1 MRHRKTVNKLNRTAE
16 HRKALLANLAG
27 SLFEK
32 KRIKTT
38 HAKAKAAQQFVE
50 KLITLA
56 KKDTLH
62 ARRLVLSR
70 VRHKSVMQ
78 ILFKDIAPTYSERNG
93 GYTRV
98 IRLGQRAGD
107 SAEISV
113 LELVGFE
120 EAMKKRA
127 KEKKEKEAKEAK
139 ETKETKE
146 VKETKEAVVEEPEVQ
161 EEEKPKPKKAKKK
174 VEAKKEEVEKIV
186 EAEDASEEETEST
199 PEEEKPKEEDN
210 KEK

>member
-1 MRHRKTVNKLNRTAE
+1 MRHRKTINILNRPAE
-16 HRKALLANLAG
+16 HRKVLLANLAG

-50 KLITLA
+50 RLITIA
-56 KKDTLH
+56 KSDTLH

-78 ILFKDIAPTYSERNG
+78 LIFNDVAPTYSDRNG

-98 IRLGQRAGD
+98 VRLGRRPGD
-107 SAEISV
+107 GAEISI

-127 KEKKEKEAKEAK
+127 KDKKEKVAKA
-139 ETKETKE
+139 TKKTTPE
-146 VKETKEAVVEEPEVQ
+146 VKKDDKISPDTEKNVEDGKIIEAQ
-161 EEEKPKPKKAKKK
+161 EDTTEDGK
-174 VEAKKEEVEKIV
+174 EKIST
-186 EAEDASEEETEST
+186 EDSDSSSEETDN
-199 PEEEKPKEEDN
+199 PEQKKS
-210 KEK
+210 

>member
-16 HRKALLANLAG
+16 HRKALLANLAA
-27 SLFEK
+27 SLFDK

-38 HAKAKAAQQFVE
+38 HAKAKATQQFVE
-50 KLITLA
+50 HLITIA

-70 VRHKSVMQ
+70 VRHKYVMQ
-78 ILFKDIAPTYSERNG
+78 TLFNDVAPTYSERNG

-98 IRLGQRAGD
+98 IRLGNRSGD
-107 SAEISV
+107 GAEMSI

-127 KEKKEKEAKEAK
+127 KEKKEKEAKKAAK
-139 ETKETKE
+139 ETKQ
-146 VKETKEAVVEEPEVQ
+146 VKEAQ
-161 EEEKPKPKKAKKK
+161 ETE
-174 VEAKKEEVEKIV
+174 IQ
-186 EAEDASEEETEST
+186 EAEVIEEETEKKEPKKTSPKKT
-199 PEEEKPKEEDN
+199 ARAKSKKEEKPEPEVKEESKID
-210 KEK
+210 EKSQEPEKS

>member
-27 SLFEK
+27 SLFDK

-50 KLITLA
+50 RLITIA
-56 KKDTLH
+56 KQDTLH

-78 ILFKDIAPTYSERNG
+78 TLFNDVAPTYTERNG

-98 IRLGQRAGD
+98 IRLGNRPGD
-107 SAEISV
+107 GAEMSV

-120 EAMKKRA
+120 EAMKKKA
-127 KEKKEKEAKEAK
+127 KEKKEKEAQKAAKDTKKAAEVQETEIQEAEVIEEEVEVTVEKKTPKKKAVKAESKKEEQT
-139 ETKETKE
+139 ETE
-146 VKETKEAVVEEPEVQ
+146 VKEEEKVEEKSQ
-161 EEEKPKPKKAKKK
+161 E
-174 VEAKKEEVEKIV
+174 
-186 EAEDASEEETEST
+186 SE
-199 PEEEKPKEEDN
+199 
-210 KEK
+210 KEKS